1 MENIFNLLPRL
12 IFKSKNSVL
21 IKIIKEI
28 KIGLIDTDIKFIS
41 DLKGQFF
48 SNPLLSLSLSICL
61 FSMAGII

>member
-1 MENIFNLLPRL
+1 LENIFNLLPRL